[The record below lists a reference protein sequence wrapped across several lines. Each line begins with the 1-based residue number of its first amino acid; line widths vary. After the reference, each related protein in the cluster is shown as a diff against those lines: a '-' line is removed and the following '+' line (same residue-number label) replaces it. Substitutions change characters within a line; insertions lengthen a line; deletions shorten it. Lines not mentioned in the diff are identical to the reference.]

1 MVTLQYSVCS
11 SVVVVGVRDVLDLLV
26 WAEEEEGA
34 KAEKSKNLRVCK
46 KLLLPLLQWN
56 PAHFQDAD
64 PCLRGEKP

>member
-46 KLLLPLLQWN
+46 K
-56 PAHFQDAD
+56 
-64 PCLRGEKP
+64 RYR